1 MGKFAAYLEQREKF
15 RNLTLKEQLK
25 SLEESTGENN
35 LIIGQIYI
43 KEKLFL
49 ELTDREQNK
58 TALAELF
65 EKAEIVKDYGFM
77 GMGDVEYRWI
87 IAVRNLL
94 IGVFG
99 IAHYGGSLLVSGN
112 YNVYR
117 FDQTLQISD
126 LNIADI
132 ERLLFD

>member
-1 MGKFAAYLEQREKF
+1 MGKFAAYWEQREKF

-43 KEKLFL
+43 KEKRFL
-49 ELTDREQNK
+49 KLTDREQNK
-58 TALAELF
+58 TALAALF
-65 EKAEIVKDYGFM
+65 EKAEIVKDYGSM

-99 IAHYGGSLLVSGN
+99 IAHYGGPLLVGGN